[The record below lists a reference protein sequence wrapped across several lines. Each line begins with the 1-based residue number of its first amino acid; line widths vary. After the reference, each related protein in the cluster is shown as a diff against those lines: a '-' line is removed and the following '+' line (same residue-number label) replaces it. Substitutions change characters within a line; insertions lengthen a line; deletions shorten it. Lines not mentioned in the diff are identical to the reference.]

1 MKKTLEESTDITNYQ
16 GPTKPTRVA
25 DHINGGM
32 QAYTPDQ
39 VELIKNTVAKGAT
52 DDELQMFVGVCQKA
66 GLDPFVRQIHFIKRG
81 GRATIQTGID
91 GFRAIAERTGQY
103 AGNDEYLYNGDTT
116 EYECLKEGI
125 KTPTTAKAVVR
136 KVVGGVICEFSAVAS
151 WVEYCPQGGE
161 AFMWTKMPYLMLGK
175 CAEALALRKAFPNDL
190 SGLYSDDEMDQAGT
204 SPVTIQK
211 ASSNKAENIKKE
223 IKAKVEK
230 KVEKKV
236 EPPVDVT
243 DGQTKEMDSLLK
255 SVDLDGEK
263 KRLTEDWL
271 GACTPTYEAAQK
283 CIVKLKANID
293 ENHKK
298 RTETDEDLPF

>member
-1 MKKTLEESTDITNYQ
+1 MQIYT
-16 GPTKPTRVA
+16 A
-25 DHINGGM
+25 DQI
-32 QAYTPDQ
+32 
-39 VELIKNTVAKGAT
+39 ELIKNTVAQGAT
-52 DDELQMFVGVCQKA
+52 DDELQMFVGICQKA
-66 GLDPFVRQIHFIKRG
+66 GLDPFMRQIHFIKRG

-175 CAEALALRKAFPNDL
+175 CAESQALRKAFPNDL
-190 SGLYSDDEMDQAGT
+190 SGLYTSDEMDQAGT
-204 SPVTIQK
+204 PVTIQK

-230 KVEKKV
+230 KAEKKV
-236 EPPVDVT
+236 VKKVVKPPVEIT
-243 DGQTKEMDSLLK
+243 PEQTNEMDDLLK
-255 SVDLDGEK
+255 SVDLDKDKKEK
-263 KRLTEDWL
+263 TEEWL

-283 CIVKLKANID
+283 CIVKLKADID

-298 RTETDEDLPF
+298 RTAKTADEDLPF